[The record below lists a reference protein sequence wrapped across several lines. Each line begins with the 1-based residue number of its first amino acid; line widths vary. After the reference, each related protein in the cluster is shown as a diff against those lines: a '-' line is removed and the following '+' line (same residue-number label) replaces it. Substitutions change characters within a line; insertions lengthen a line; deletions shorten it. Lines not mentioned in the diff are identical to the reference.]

1 GIMPARNMLPTETP
15 PITPYKTNGILGG
28 MMTPIDPA
36 EAATAD
42 AKPPSYLR
50 AIIAGIIKPPIAA
63 TVAGPDPEIAA
74 KNIQA
79 TMLTMLNPPA
89 IQPTKADANANSLLE
104 TPPFPIRIPAS
115 IKNGIASKGNESS
128 EVNAF

>member
-1 GIMPARNMLPTETP
+1 MPARNMLPTETP

-28 MMTPIDPA
+28 MITPMDPA
-36 EAATAD
+36 EAATAE

-50 AIIAGIIKPPIAA
+50 ATIAGIIKPPIAA

-79 TMLTMLNPPA
+79 TIVTMLNPPV
-89 IQPTKADANANSLLE
+89 IQPTNAEANASSLFD
-104 TPPFPIRIPAS
+104 TPPLPIRIPAS
-115 IKNGIASKGNESS
+115 IKNGIASKGNESR